1 MSEGKVIILS
11 NLEQIYSSFYD
22 LFNQNYLNKDGIKYC
37 HGTGIN
43 ELVNENTKI
52 YNISR

>member
-22 LFNQNYLNKDGIKYC
+22 LFNQNYLKKDGIKYC
-37 HGTGIN
+37 R
-43 ELVNENTKI
+43 V
-52 YNISR
+52 

>member
-37 HGTGIN
+37 RVSHGICIN
-43 ELVNENTKI
+43 ELVN
-52 YNISR
+52 NISR